1 MAMSS
6 LFGKTI
12 AFLALVVAMVALGYT
27 AWEIRDLKASL
38 ARTVQ
43 GNESNLT
50 EMMISLA
57 HAEGQL
63 ARVREA
69 VELLGA
75 SSLSENSDGTALEG
89 KLTAA
94 LSAAQREVL
103 QQELKK
109 WAQQL
114 KDQRDKSLDAVR
126 DRLEQEVDR
135 SVTQGNRQLS
145 ALVEKNQGSL
155 TQQLKD
161 LGTSLAKPSGT
172 TAQQGETLSN
182 LEERLAT
189 VVETVKSQGQ
199 ALAQRNQ
206 RDDKRWE
213 ELSLALEESM
223 KATQRRYAEV
233 AALLKAQNDGTPKPV
248 NAAGPGQTGQ
258 GAGAPAGDPVQRER
272 LAEFCAEVPQ
282 SALCKDL

>member
-1 MAMSS
+1 MSS

-12 AFLALVVAMVALGYT
+12 AFLALVAATVALGYT
-27 AWEIRDLKASL
+27 VWEIRDLKASL

-43 GNESNLT
+43 DNESNVT

-57 HAEGQL
+57 HAESQL

-75 SSLSENSDGTALEG
+75 GSLSGSSDGTGLEG

-114 KDQRDKSLDAVR
+114 RDQRDKSLAAVR
-126 DRLEQEVDR
+126 ESLEREVDR
-135 SVTQGNRQLS
+135 SVAQGNRQLS
-145 ALVEKNQGSL
+145 ALVEQSRGSL
-155 TQQLKD
+155 TKQLDD

-172 TAQQGETLSN
+172 AAREGRTLAN
-182 LEERLAT
+182 LEERLAA
-189 VVETVKSQGQ
+189 VVETVQNQGQ
-199 ALAQRNQ
+199 TLAQRNE

-213 ELSLALEESM
+213 DLSLALEESM

-233 AALLKAQNDGTPKPV
+233 AALLKAQSDGTPKPV
-248 NAAGPGQTGQ
+248 NAAEPGQEEPET
-258 GAGAPAGDPVQRER
+258 PSPGDRVQRER

>member
-1 MAMSS
+1 MSS

-12 AFLALVVAMVALGYT
+12 AFLVLVAATVALGYT

-38 ARTVQ
+38 ARTAQ

-63 ARVREA
+63 ARVRET

-75 SSLSENSDGTALEG
+75 SGLSENSDGTALEG

-94 LSAAQREVL
+94 LSSAQREVL

-109 WAQQL
+109 WTQQL
-114 KDQRDKSLDAVR
+114 REQRDKSLAAVR
-126 DRLEQEVDR
+126 ESLEQEVGR
-135 SVTQGNRQLS
+135 SVAQGNQQLS
-145 ALVEKNQGSL
+145 ALVERNQGSL
-155 TQQLKD
+155 TEQLKD
-161 LGTSLAKPSGT
+161 LGTNLAKPSGST
-172 TAQQGETLSN
+172 VQQGQTLAN
-182 LEERLAT
+182 LEKRLAAVADT
-189 VVETVKSQGQ
+189 VREQGQ
-199 ALAQRNQ
+199 ALAQRNE
-206 RDDKRWE
+206 RDDKRWD

-233 AALLKAQNDGTPKPV
+233 AALLKAQNDGAAKPD
-248 NAAGPGQTGQ
+248 NATTGSGQAGQ
-258 GAGAPAGDPVQRER
+258 GTQSPAGDRAQQER

-282 SALCKDL
+282 SALCRNR

>member
-1 MAMSS
+1 MSS

-12 AFLALVVAMVALGYT
+12 AFLVLVVATVALGYT

-38 ARTVQ
+38 ARTAQ
-43 GNESNLT
+43 GNQSNLT

-63 ARVREA
+63 TRVRET

-75 SSLSENSDGTALEG
+75 GGLSENSDGTTLEG

-109 WAQQL
+109 WTQQL
-114 KDQRDKSLDAVR
+114 REQRDKSLAAVR
-126 DRLEQEVDR
+126 ESLEQEVGR
-135 SVTQGNRQLS
+135 SVAQGNQQLS

-155 TQQLKD
+155 TKQLKD
-161 LGTSLAKPSGT
+161 LGTNLAKPSGST
-172 TAQQGETLSN
+172 VQQGQTLAN
-182 LEERLAT
+182 LEKRLAA
-189 VVETVKSQGQ
+189 VADTVKEQGQ
-199 ALAQRNQ
+199 ALAQRNE
-206 RDDKRWE
+206 RDDKRWD

-233 AALLKAQNDGTPKPV
+233 AALLKAQNDGAAKPA
-248 NAAGPGQTGQ
+248 NATAGSGQAGQ
-258 GAGAPAGDPVQRER
+258 GTQPPAGDSAQPEW
-272 LAEFCAEVPQ
+272 LKEFCAEVPQ
-282 SALCKDL
+282 SALCRDR

>member
-1 MAMSS
+1 MSS

-12 AFLALVVAMVALGYT
+12 AFLALVAATVALGYT

-38 ARTVQ
+38 ARTTQ

-63 ARVREA
+63 ARVRET

-75 SSLSENSDGTALEG
+75 SGLSENSDGTALEG

-109 WAQQL
+109 WTQQL
-114 KDQRDKSLDAVR
+114 REQRDKSLAAVR
-126 DRLEQEVDR
+126 QSLEQEVGR
-135 SVTQGNRQLS
+135 SVAQANQQLS

-155 TQQLKD
+155 TKQLKD
-161 LGTSLAKPSGT
+161 LGTNLAKPSGST
-172 TAQQGETLSN
+172 VQQGQTLAN
-182 LEERLAT
+182 LEKRLEA
-189 VVETVKSQGQ
+189 VADTVKEQGQ
-199 ALAQRNQ
+199 ALAQRNE
-206 RDDKRWE
+206 RDDKRWDD
-213 ELSLALEESM
+213 LSLKLEESIQV
-223 KATQRRYAEV
+223 TERRYAQV
-233 AALLKAQNDGTPKPV
+233 AALLEAQSDGAAKPD
-248 NAAGPGQTGQ
+248 NATTGSGQAGQ
-258 GAGAPAGDPVQRER
+258 GTQSPAGDRAQQER

-282 SALCKDL
+282 SALCRNR

>member
-1 MAMSS
+1 MSS

-12 AFLALVVAMVALGYT
+12 AFLLLAATVALGYT

-38 ARTVQ
+38 ARTAQ

-63 ARVREA
+63 ARVRET

-75 SSLSENSDGTALEG
+75 GGLSENSRGTALEG

-94 LSAAQREVL
+94 LTAAQREVL

-114 KDQRDKSLDAVR
+114 REQRDKSLAAVR
-126 DRLEQEVDR
+126 ESLEKEVDR

-155 TQQLKD
+155 TEQLKD
-161 LGTSLAKPSGT
+161 LGTNLAKPSGS
-172 TAQQGETLSN
+172 TARQGETLAN
-182 LEERLAT
+182 LEKRLAAVADT
-189 VVETVKSQGQ
+189 VREQGQ
-199 ALAQRNQ
+199 ALVQRNE
-206 RDDKRWE
+206 RDDKRWD
-213 ELSLALEESM
+213 ELSLALQESM

-233 AALLKAQNDGTPKPV
+233 AALLKAQGDGTPKPV
-248 NAAGPGQTGQ
+248 DPAESGQAGQ
-258 GAGAPAGDPVQRER
+258 GAPSPAGDPAQQEW
-272 LAEFCAEVPQ
+272 LAQFCAEVPQ
-282 SALCKDL
+282 STLCSDL

>member
-1 MAMSS
+1 MSS

-12 AFLALVVAMVALGYT
+12 LFLMLVVATVALGYT
-27 AWEIRDLKASL
+27 SWEIRDLKASL
-38 ARTVQ
+38 ARTAQ

-63 ARVREA
+63 ARVRET

-75 SSLSENSDGTALEG
+75 SGLSGNPDGTASEG

-94 LSAAQREVL
+94 LAAAQREVL

-114 KDQRDKSLDAVR
+114 REQRDRSLAAVR
-126 DRLEQEVDR
+126 ESLEQEVGR
-135 SVTQGNRQLS
+135 SVAQGNRQLS
-145 ALVEKNQGSL
+145 ALVERNRGSL
-155 TQQLKD
+155 TQQLED
-161 LGTSLAKPSGT
+161 LGTSLAQPSDT
-172 TAQQGETLSN
+172 TAQQDQTLAK

-189 VVETVKSQGQ
+189 VVETVKNQEQ
-199 ALAQRNQ
+199 ALAQRNR
-206 RDDKRWE
+206 RDDKRWD

-233 AALLKAQNDGTPKPV
+233 AALLKAQNDGAPKPV
-248 NAAGPGQTGQ
+248 NAAGSGQTGQ
-258 GAGAPAGDPVQRER
+258 GAGSPTGDRVQRER